1 MFLDL
6 TLPEQVN
13 EHVFSHRYIKSDCK
27 AICVKDVFPHL
38 YIWCPK
44 ISTFG
49 MCFHKHMGTRMC
61 ILMKMPKWQG
71 NSFVF
76 PAPITIVLGNVYVL
90 KTCFFYVSSKLK
102 SVAVVYRSSTPEP
115 LFLPETLQISRSKA
129 KETTCS
135 GKNGTSQ
142 NHMTV
147 AKQKYKS

>member
-13 EHVFSHRYIKSDCK
+13 GHVFSHRYIKSDCK

-90 KTCFFYVSSKLK
+90 KTCFFCVSSRLK
-102 SVAVVYRSSTPEP
+102 SVAV
-115 LFLPETLQISRSKA
+115 FLAQAHPNRCFCQKLLRFRDQKLRKRHA
-129 KETTCS
+129 A
-135 GKNGTSQ
+135 GKTELPKI
-142 NHMTV
+142 T
-147 AKQKYKS
+147 